1 MHHHLNDT
9 STPDLGSIS
18 SMQSSPTPSHAE
30 LITGSSKD
38 NSTRQQQRSGTQTS
52 QSRDTPAAQERAMLD
67 TMSSSKQKDPAGP
80 PRKLSKNPPP
90 SLSQQTLKPR
100 KSSFF
105 QKISLAF
112 RHKPSS
118 DPPLRSPGPS
128 TGSVQLRN
136 HLQLRDDGAQNNEPE
151 NQFETV
157 LDTQLG
163 ELKDNTKYLHSLFF
177 NENSQEETYKK
188 QESQHKILRPSY
200 HVISKLSKSIWENII
215 QHLEPADACSLTLSS
230 KLLLHTIGPGP
241 IDALNLPQHR
251 QQRIAFLL
259 YLDKHLPMHL
269 LCFLCASYHL
279 RLNPGK
285 EILKPAAVFN
295 PLYNCPRAL
304 TEKFPRTRVTPR
316 RNLPFGFAQL
326 VIRAQRYG
334 AQYGLPVDSL
344 GRRWQEDTWS
354 HQSRYAIIKSHLFM
368 RVSSSCFVRGG
379 MTESETRLLLYS
391 REDYSPYFSACAHW
405 RDGLLMPVCK
415 CALSHVPAE
424 PNLGGLQAVG
434 KRIEDRM
441 KQKVY
446 DPSSIVILCEN
457 CRPMRRCPECP
468 SEYLIEMKRMEDRS
482 VSGGGFKRAMTVT
495 RWADLGDGITPY
507 SLEWKAVNGEL
518 PNHVRAEARKSV
530 NSVLRDLG
538 EVDGGH
544 GSPIE
549 ENQVEEPPLV
559 YDSFKKVGKRS
570 ISGIFESHLT
580 EDTIPGQQ
588 MLSLNP
594 RMEKHSDVDDPA
606 WY

>member
-1 MHHHLNDT
+1 MQPSSIT
-9 STPDLGSIS
+9 SYTVSIAGPSRDDNKRKTLG
-18 SMQSSPTPSHAE
+18 
-30 LITGSSKD
+30 
-38 NSTRQQQRSGTQTS
+38 SGTQTS
-52 QSRDTPAAQERAMLD
+52 SSRDENNRQERATLD
-67 TMSSSKQKDPAGP
+67 TMSSSKHKDPTGP
-80 PRKLSKNPPP
+80 PRKLSKNPPA
-90 SLSQQTLKPR
+90 SQPTQTLKPR

-112 RHKPSS
+112 RHKPSQ

-136 HLQLRDDGAQNNEPE
+136 HLELRDDGAQNNEPE

-177 NENSQEETYKK
+177 NENSQEEEYKK
-188 QESQHKILRPSY
+188 QEPQQELLHPSD
-200 HVISKLSKSIWENII
+200 HVISKLPKSVWENII
-215 QHLEPADACSLTLSS
+215 RHLEPADACSLTLSS
-230 KLLLHTIGPGP
+230 KLLLHTIGLGP
-241 IDALNLPQHR
+241 IDALNLPAHR

-259 YLDKHLPMHL
+259 YLDKHLPLHL

-279 RLNPGK
+279 RLNLGK

-334 AQYGLPVDSL
+334 PQYGLPIDSL
-344 GRRWQEDTWS
+344 GRRWQEEGWS
-354 HQSRYAIIKSHLFM
+354 HQSRFAIIKSHLFM
-368 RVSSSCFVRGG
+368 RVSSSCFVKGG

-415 CALSHVPAE
+415 CALSHVPSE
-424 PNLGGLQAVG
+424 PTLGGFQAVG
-434 KRIEDRM
+434 RKIEDRM

-482 VSGGGFKRAMTVT
+482 TPGAGFKRAMTVT

-518 PNHVRAEARKSV
+518 PNHIQVEARESV
-530 NSVLRDLG
+530 ESVLRELDEG
-538 EVDGGH
+538 DGGN
-544 GSPIE
+544 GSTVEGGPARKE
-549 ENQVEEPPLV
+549 EEKEEEEEGKPLV

>member
-1 MHHHLNDT
+1 MHHHCNDT
-9 STPDLGSIS
+9 STPDLGSIQ
-18 SMQSSPTPSHAE
+18 SMQSSSTPSYSVSIAGPNKE
-30 LITGSSKD
+30 ASK
-38 NSTRQQQRSGTQTS
+38 QHWLGAGTQPS
-52 QSRDTPAAQERAMLD
+52 QSRDIPAAQERVMLD
-67 TMSSSKQKDPAGP
+67 TMSSSKQKDPTGP

-90 SLSQQTLKPR
+90 SQPTQTLKPR

-105 QKISLAF
+105 QKISLVF
-112 RHKPSS
+112 RHKASQ

-177 NENSQEETYKK
+177 DENTKEEAFKK
-188 QESQHKILRPSY
+188 QEAHRELLRPSD
-200 HVISKLSKSIWENII
+200 HVISKVPKSVWENII

-230 KLLLHTIGPGP
+230 KLLLNSIGPGP
-241 IDALNLPQHR
+241 IDALSLPSNRSH
-251 QQRIAFLL
+251 RIAFLL

-304 TEKFPRTRVTPR
+304 TEKFPRTRITPR

-334 AQYGLPVDSL
+334 PAYGLPIDSL

-354 HQSRYAIIKSHLFM
+354 HQSRFAIIKSHLFM

-424 PNLGGLQAVG
+424 PTLGGLQAVG
-434 KRIEDRM
+434 KKIEDRM
-441 KQKVY
+441 KQKIY

-482 VSGGGFKRAMTVT
+482 VPGGGFKRAMTVT

-518 PNHVRAEARKSV
+518 PNHVRVEARESV
-530 NSVLRDLG
+530 ESVLRDLG
-538 EVDGGH
+538 EGEGGN

-549 ENQVEEPPLV
+549 EKEVVEPPLV